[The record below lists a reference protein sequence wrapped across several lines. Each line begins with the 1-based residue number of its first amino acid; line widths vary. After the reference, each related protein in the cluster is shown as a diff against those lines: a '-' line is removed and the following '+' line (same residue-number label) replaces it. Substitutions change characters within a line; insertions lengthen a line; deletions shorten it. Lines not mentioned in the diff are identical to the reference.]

1 MLYGLYCFKISEM
14 LQAFAIKQDVLPG
27 DCFPGAGFN
36 LQLPRNK
43 NSIRTAKEDNMTDNA
58 NFTSLGQAFSLGNG
72 QESALNWLREK
83 KIPVAVFLI
92 SGIKLEGVI
101 TSHDQYS
108 LLLTDARGIQQL
120 IYKAKISTITQV
132 TASKPR
138 SGRPFTRS
146 GGRPGS
152 PDQSAPDSRRPP
164 QAN

>member
-1 MLYGLYCFKISEM
+1 MS
-14 LQAFAIKQDVLPG
+14 AFPVPVLICNCPG
-27 DCFPGAGFN
+27 
-36 LQLPRNK
+36 
-43 NSIRTAKEDNMTDNA
+43 IRQVKEENMTDNA
-58 NFTSLGQAFSLGNG
+58 NYTSLGQAFSLGNG

-132 TASKPR
+132 TAAKPR
-138 SGRPFTRS
+138 SGRPFPRS
-146 GGRPGS
+146 GGRPSS
-152 PDQSAPDSRRPP
+152 PDQSASDTRRPP
-164 QAN
+164 QAS

>member
-1 MLYGLYCFKISEM
+1 
-14 LQAFAIKQDVLPG
+14 
-27 DCFPGAGFN
+27 
-36 LQLPRNK
+36 
-43 NSIRTAKEDNMTDNA
+43 MTDNA
-58 NFTSLGQAFSLGNG
+58 NYTSLGQAFSLGNG